1 MLALFWNGWSGR
13 ERSGPIASRGGARG
27 GEKSARWRASS
38 RRAYCFAANRS
49 IPNQAH
55 TRNLWRAGSTG
66 WRESASL
73 AEGWTS
79 KKARLDWKT
88 RRGRSALPPRYSRD
102 CRGDHDGEAG
112 ALLFHTAM
120 LPGKV
125 LADMKAKKTPAYSTG
140 RPELD
145 ARLDEL
151 VGSVCPGQEKEY
163 VLQIA
168 TSALKLGLEKAKRGD
183 LKIANTALKEMRF
196 AFKMFTPYRQV
207 PKVTVFGSARTEPG
221 QPDYHRAEELGRRM
235 AEAGWMV
242 VTGAGSG
249 IMGAAHRGAGR
260 DMSFGVNIRLPFEQ
274 RANRTIRGDRKLLTF
289 RYFFTRKL
297 FLLKESLAVVL
308 FPGGFGSLDECF
320 KALTLLQTRK
330 QTPIPVVMV
339 ENPESG
345 RSEEHTS
352 ELQSRLHLVFRL
364 LL

>member
-1 MLALFWNGWSGR
+1 
-13 ERSGPIASRGGARG
+13 
-27 GEKSARWRASS
+27 
-38 RRAYCFAANRS
+38 
-49 IPNQAH
+49 
-55 TRNLWRAGSTG
+55 
-66 WRESASL
+66 
-73 AEGWTS
+73 
-79 KKARLDWKT
+79 
-88 RRGRSALPPRYSRD
+88 
-102 CRGDHDGEAG
+102 
-112 ALLFHTAM
+112 
-120 LPGKV
+120 
-125 LADMKAKKTPAYSTG
+125 MKAKETPHYSTG

-221 QPDYHRAEELGRRM
+221 QPDYQRAEELGRRM

-308 FPGGFGSLDECF
+308 FPGGFGTLDECF
-320 KALTLLQTRK
+320 EALTLLQTGK

-345 RSEEHTS
+345 YFRELSDFIKKRMVGERLVSAEDTSLFRVVDSPKAACEEVLRFYRIYHSSRYIGEKLVIRLRRALTRQELDHLTYSFADILGAGGIEETFMLPEEAEVPEIKDLARIQLGFNRRSFG
-352 ELQSRLHLVFRL
+352 RLRQLIDAINAFD
-364 LL
+364 